1 MSIVWV
7 LEPHDGRWDPN
18 VSPELGWCRLGGGWW
33 HLMGFVVFVL
43 EGGRDG
49 WHFWGENGGKR
60 VIFWVLEPQ
69 RDRGWE
75 MGPQC
80 VTRVGVVASYGVGG
94 ILWGWWSSCCRI

>member
-1 MSIVWV
+1 MSI
-7 LEPHDGRWDPN
+7 DGRWDPN
-18 VSPELGWCRLGGGWW
+18 VSPDLGWW

-43 EGGRDG
+43 GDGRDG